1 MYQHKLLY
9 VEFKNTKKYFYK
21 GAWHFF
27 ANLPSIGL
35 LIYPFTITLTQLIK

>member
-9 VEFKNTKKYFYK
+9 VEFKNTKKYLYK

-35 LIYPFTITLTQLIK
+35 FDLSIHHYTDSVD